1 MARQSDGLR
10 CFKSREPNDT
20 CITARLRIFSVCSST
35 WFPFRRRCESRPLP
49 IVIAK
54 PKIGDANPKHE
65 TYRGYYSDLSAIAD
79 RNDFPELA
87 DALRHQIDI
96 VESSGLSSRVLQFF
110 QTIPIVIDEFACV
123 GNMTASTSGE
133 PKPRMDAACYSRHV
147 PENLQDKHLSASV
160 WDSEKGWPTNIDPVT
175 RAQIAH
181 TGVVM
186 FRPTTLAGRD
196 RERPALLHELLHA
209 YHDHILP
216 NGFASPAALS
226 WFKQTADKQLYPAD
240 QYLMTNEK
248 EFFAVTASVFLFGRD
263 GAFARAN
270 IKEKQPD
277 YYKYLV
283 WLFGF
288 DPDRTS
294 GVPVASAN

>member
-1 MARQSDGLR
+1 VFQKQVNPMMRSLPLA
-10 CFKSREPNDT
+10 FV
-20 CITARLRIFSVCSST
+20 FSALVL
-35 WFPFRRRCESRPLP
+35 FPGSLF
-49 IVIAK
+49 A
-54 PKIGDANPKHE
+54 GDARPHQPAAITVKAKTSGANPRHE

-79 RNDFPELA
+79 RKDFSELA
-87 DALRHQIDI
+87 DGLRHQIDI

-110 QTIPIVIDEFACV
+110 QTMPIVIDDFACV

-133 PKPRMDAACYSRHV
+133 LKPMMGTACYSRHV
-147 PENLQDKHLSASV
+147 PENMQDKNLSASV
-160 WDSEKGWPTNIDPVT
+160 WDSEKGWPINIDPLM
-175 RAQIAH
+175 RARLAH

-186 FRPTTLAGRD
+186 FRPSTLAGRD
-196 RERPALLHELLHA
+196 RERPVLLHELLHA

-216 NGFASPAALS
+216 GGFANPVALS
-226 WFKQTADKQLYPAD
+226 WFKQTTDKQVYPAD

-263 GAFARAN
+263 GAFTRSN

-277 YYKYLV
+277 YYQYLV
-283 WLFGF
+283 WLFQF

-294 GVPVASAN
+294 SVPVALAN